1 MDMAQLSNTL
11 LQIFYIMI
19 GLYMGLTMVF
29 TIKDKNHKTRIGTA
43 LFWGILSAVFMFGDY
58 IPSQIVGALV
68 IVIAVLS
75 ATKQINIGTL
85 KQLDETFATLKAEK
99 LGLKI
104 FIPSLS
110 IAIIAMLIASFT
122 DFSGTV
128 AIGISSTLTLVLTFV
143 ITKAK
148 PKEFLE
154 DSNRMYQSMGSFVIL
169 PQLLA
174 SLGVLFTAAGV
185 GDKISAIISGVIPTG
200 NVLVGVIAYC
210 VGMAVFTAIM
220 GNAFAAFSVITVGVG
235 LPFVFAQ
242 GGDPVVCSVLALTA
256 GYCGTLLTPMAANFN
271 ILPAAL
277 LELKD
282 KNAVIKAQA
291 PIAIILLVTHIQED
305 GQAAYFSNLPVKAMV
320 KHMND
325 NNIPATL
332 SNTAGT
338 FVCNHVMYGILYMID
353 KKYPNIKGGFI
364 HIPYMTS
371 QVMDKKNTP
380 FMSLDEIVIG
390 LELALEACTLYNEDI
405 KTIGGEIC

>member
-185 GDKISAIISGVIPTG
+185 GDKISAIISRVIPTG

-291 PIAIILLVTHIQED
+291 PIAIILLVTHIFLM
-305 GQAAYFSNLPVKAMV
+305 Y
-320 KHMND
+320 
-325 NNIPATL
+325 TL
-332 SNTAGT
+332 
-338 FVCNHVMYGILYMID
+338 
-353 KKYPNIKGGFI
+353 GF
-364 HIPYMTS
+364 
-371 QVMDKKNTP
+371 
-380 FMSLDEIVIG
+380 
-390 LELALEACTLYNEDI
+390 
-405 KTIGGEIC
+405 

>member
-291 PIAIILLVTHIQED
+291 PIAIILLVTHICLM
-305 GQAAYFSNLPVKAMV
+305 Y
-320 KHMND
+320 
-325 NNIPATL
+325 TL
-332 SNTAGT
+332 
-338 FVCNHVMYGILYMID
+338 
-353 KKYPNIKGGFI
+353 GF
-364 HIPYMTS
+364 
-371 QVMDKKNTP
+371 
-380 FMSLDEIVIG
+380 
-390 LELALEACTLYNEDI
+390 
-405 KTIGGEIC
+405 

>member
-1 MDMAQLSNTL
+1 
-11 LQIFYIMI
+11 
-19 GLYMGLTMVF
+19 MGITMVF
-29 TIKDKNHKTRIGTA
+29 TLKDKNHKTRIGTA

-68 IVIAVLS
+68 IVIAILS
-75 ATKQINIGTL
+75 ATKQINVGTL
-85 KQLDETFATLKAEK
+85 KQLDETFVNLKAEK

-148 PKEFLE
+148 PKELLE

-185 GDKISAIISGVIPTG
+185 GTKISSLISGVIPTG
-200 NVLVGVIAYC
+200 NVLIGVTAYC

-220 GNAFAAFSVITVGVG
+220 GNAFAAFSVITVGIG
-235 LPFVFAQ
+235 LPFVFSQ
-242 GGDPVVCSVLALTA
+242 GGNPVVCSTLALTA

-271 ILPAAL
+271 MLPAAL

-291 PIAIILLVTHIQED
+291 PIAIILLVVHIVLM
-305 GQAAYFSNLPVKAMV
+305 Y
-320 KHMND
+320 
-325 NNIPATL
+325 TL
-332 SNTAGT
+332 
-338 FVCNHVMYGILYMID
+338 
-353 KKYPNIKGGFI
+353 GF
-364 HIPYMTS
+364 
-371 QVMDKKNTP
+371 
-380 FMSLDEIVIG
+380 
-390 LELALEACTLYNEDI
+390 
-405 KTIGGEIC
+405 

>member
-210 VGMAVFTAIM
+210 VGIAVFTAIM

-271 ILPAAL
+271 MLPAAL

-291 PIAIILLVTHIQED
+291 PIAIILLVTHIFLM
-305 GQAAYFSNLPVKAMV
+305 Y
-320 KHMND
+320 
-325 NNIPATL
+325 TL
-332 SNTAGT
+332 
-338 FVCNHVMYGILYMID
+338 
-353 KKYPNIKGGFI
+353 GF
-364 HIPYMTS
+364 
-371 QVMDKKNTP
+371 
-380 FMSLDEIVIG
+380 
-390 LELALEACTLYNEDI
+390 
-405 KTIGGEIC
+405 

>member
-29 TIKDKNHKTRIGTA
+29 TLKDKNHKTRIGTA
-43 LFWGILSAVFMFGDY
+43 LFWGILSVVFMFGDY

-148 PKEFLE
+148 PKELLE

-271 ILPAAL
+271 MLPAAL

-291 PIAIILLVTHIQED
+291 PIAIILLVTHIFLM
-305 GQAAYFSNLPVKAMV
+305 Y
-320 KHMND
+320 
-325 NNIPATL
+325 TL
-332 SNTAGT
+332 
-338 FVCNHVMYGILYMID
+338 
-353 KKYPNIKGGFI
+353 GF
-364 HIPYMTS
+364 
-371 QVMDKKNTP
+371 
-380 FMSLDEIVIG
+380 
-390 LELALEACTLYNEDI
+390 
-405 KTIGGEIC
+405 

>member
-11 LQIFYIMI
+11 LQIFYMML

-210 VGMAVFTAIM
+210 VGIAVFTAIM

-271 ILPAAL
+271 MLPAAL

-291 PIAIILLVTHIQED
+291 PIAIILLVTHIFLM
-305 GQAAYFSNLPVKAMV
+305 Y
-320 KHMND
+320 
-325 NNIPATL
+325 TL
-332 SNTAGT
+332 
-338 FVCNHVMYGILYMID
+338 
-353 KKYPNIKGGFI
+353 GF
-364 HIPYMTS
+364 
-371 QVMDKKNTP
+371 
-380 FMSLDEIVIG
+380 
-390 LELALEACTLYNEDI
+390 
-405 KTIGGEIC
+405 

>member
-1 MDMAQLSNTL
+1 MNMEQLSNTL
-11 LQIFYIMI
+11 LQIFYIML
-19 GLYMGLTMVF
+19 GLYMGITMVF
-29 TIKDKNHKTRIGTA
+29 TLKDENHKTRIGTA
-43 LFWGILSAVFMFGDY
+43 LFWGILSVTFIFGDY
-58 IPSQIVGALV
+58 IPSQIVGAFV
-68 IVIAVLS
+68 IVIAILS

-110 IAIIAMLIASFT
+110 IAVIAMLIASFT
-122 DFSGTV
+122 TLPGTV
-128 AIGISSTLTLVLTFV
+128 AIGISSTVTLILTFI

-148 PKEFLE
+148 PKELLE

-185 GDKISAIISGVIPTG
+185 GDKISDIISGVIPTG
-200 NVLVGVIAYC
+200 NILVGVIAYC

-271 ILPAAL
+271 VLPAAI

-282 KNAVIKAQA
+282 KNAVIKAQV
-291 PIAIILLVTHIQED
+291 PISIALLV
-305 GQAAYFSNLPVKAMV
+305 
-320 KHMND
+320 
-325 NNIPATL
+325 
-332 SNTAGT
+332 
-338 FVCNHVMYGILYMID
+338 
-353 KKYPNIKGGFI
+353 I
-364 HIPYMTS
+364 HIFLMY
-371 QVMDKKNTP
+371 
-380 FMSLDEIVIG
+380 
-390 LELALEACTLYNEDI
+390 TL
-405 KTIGGEIC
+405 GF

>member
-1 MDMAQLSNTL
+1 MDIAQLSNTL

-29 TIKDKNHKTRIGTA
+29 TLKDKNHKTRIGTS
-43 LFWGILSAVFMFGDY
+43 LFWGILSVVFMFGDY

-271 ILPAAL
+271 MLPAAL

-291 PIAIILLVTHIQED
+291 PIAIILLVTHIFLM
-305 GQAAYFSNLPVKAMV
+305 Y
-320 KHMND
+320 
-325 NNIPATL
+325 TL
-332 SNTAGT
+332 
-338 FVCNHVMYGILYMID
+338 
-353 KKYPNIKGGFI
+353 GF
-364 HIPYMTS
+364 
-371 QVMDKKNTP
+371 
-380 FMSLDEIVIG
+380 
-390 LELALEACTLYNEDI
+390 
-405 KTIGGEIC
+405 

>member
-29 TIKDKNHKTRIGTA
+29 TLKDKNHKTRIGTS
-43 LFWGILSAVFMFGDY
+43 LFWGILSVVFMFGDY

-210 VGMAVFTAIM
+210 VGIAVFTAIM

-271 ILPAAL
+271 MLPAAL

-291 PIAIILLVTHIQED
+291 PIAIILLVTHIFLM
-305 GQAAYFSNLPVKAMV
+305 Y
-320 KHMND
+320 
-325 NNIPATL
+325 TL
-332 SNTAGT
+332 
-338 FVCNHVMYGILYMID
+338 
-353 KKYPNIKGGFI
+353 GF
-364 HIPYMTS
+364 
-371 QVMDKKNTP
+371 
-380 FMSLDEIVIG
+380 
-390 LELALEACTLYNEDI
+390 
-405 KTIGGEIC
+405 